1 VTEPSGA
8 PAQTCDAVITAV
20 RVFARGRRGGGG
32 ASPERES
39 PSTVKRRYGQEVLV
53 FDTET
58 LLDPAQRLL
67 VGVWRLYLDPPG
79 KEPGVTCTEE
89 GFFYPDDLPA
99 DDPSGFAKLEA
110 YVGDEKNQADTA
122 AGFPKR
128 LKLWPL
134 SRWIEERLW
143 RCGWFHRRWSHVV
156 GFNLP
161 FDLGRV
167 CPYWSPA
174 RGYYLGGWSLGLLG
188 WFDRRGK
195 WHDRRHARRLLMRA
209 IDPRR
214 TLFAWAKSGPGEEDE
229 PEFWQ
234 PEAPFVDLH
243 TLVFALT
250 DENHDLVRACQAFGD
265 GWTKVDVTYGK
276 ITKSLL
282 RYAREDIR
290 HTAILYRNCMAEL
303 RRHEDVRLVPYALYS
318 PATVGTEYLRA
329 MGVQPPMRK
338 FDLDERIYG
347 WSMAAFFGGR
357 AEARIVRTPVP
368 VTLVDAA
375 SMYPTVN
382 ALLGAW
388 RLMVAERIDTVDATD
403 EVRDL
408 LADRHVVDRCFDR
421 SFWHDEI
428 GVTLVEL
435 AGSDGD
441 VLPVRAYWDPDAQDP
456 GIGVNPLRYRGTLW
470 YMLPDVIA
478 SVALSERVPD
488 VARAIRLLPNG
499 TQPGLRAVKLRGGPI
514 VDPVG
519 EGTDPFITMVQE
531 RRWVEADE
539 GLPKEERDRLG
550 KFLKITANAT
560 SYGILARF
568 DRRER
573 SGTVNVFGPDG
584 DPTERPV
591 TAVETPGPFCFPPV
605 AATLTAAARLMLAL
619 LEREATRVGGTYAF
633 CDTDS
638 LAIVATPRG
647 ASVPC
652 PNADGAAI
660 KALSRREV
668 ESILRRFDDL
678 NPYERSLVPALWD
691 AKHGSLDEP
700 VTCFAISAKR
710 YALYRKTDGR
720 VEFERVMDRHEDSA
734 GSDEEAQAA
743 DLDGALEDWSEHG
756 LGLYLDPRNPAAP
769 THDDK
774 NRRIWMREA
783 WEWIVR
789 DDPLASM
796 PEWTSRLALTRFTV
810 SSPKLRA
817 WFSGF
822 DDSVPSR
829 ERIRPGAFGLIGHPH
844 GLVAGTSE
852 ARPARS
858 YEPDPWR
865 WEQGPWYDRRIGAEI
880 NVTTLS
886 PTEDL
891 ERLSSALASGAVR
904 LQTLADVLTRYRLH
918 PEHKSLAPDG
928 RWAGEE
934 TRGLLQRRLIS
945 SAPILTDLSG
955 KEGNKLVER
964 LSGEIESVEEYT
976 TDYGARAD
984 RWRTLV
990 VPVLRQMREAIGT
1003 REMSD
1008 RIGVHRRS
1016 LERVLSAQDVR
1027 PHASTRKR
1035 YLDAL
1040 HDWCSNKLAERGWT
1054 VGRDR
1059 TGTAWCYQEHL
1070 AQELVRTCR
1079 VCGRPV
1085 AHRLAL
1091 YCSEA
1096 CKKMS
1101 YRRRRRSES

>member
-1 VTEPSGA
+1 MVDPNGA
-8 PAQTCDAVITAV
+8 PTKTCDAVITAV

-32 ASPERES
+32 ASPERDS
-39 PSTVKRRYGQEVLV
+39 PSKVKRRYGQEVLV

-58 LLDPAQRLL
+58 LGDPAQRLL

-89 GFFYPDDLPA
+89 GFFYPDDLPTR
-99 DDPSGFAKLEA
+99 DPAGFAKLEA
-110 YVGDEKNQADTA
+110 YVRDPKNPADTA
-122 AGFPKR
+122 VGFPKR

-161 FDLGRV
+161 FDLGRI

-174 RGYYLGGWSLGLLG
+174 RQYFLGGWSLGLLG

-214 TLFAWAKSGPGEEDE
+214 TLFAWGKSGRGEEEE

-250 DENHDLVRACQAFGD
+250 DENHDLVRACAAFGD
-265 GWTKVDVTYGK
+265 QWEKVDVAYGR
-276 ITKSLL
+276 ITKRLL
-282 RYAREDIR
+282 RYAREDVR
-290 HTAILYRNCMAEL
+290 HTAVLYRNCMAEL
-303 RRHEDVRLVPYALYS
+303 RRHEDVPLVPYALYS

-329 MGVQPPMRK
+329 MGVQPPMVK

-382 ALLGAW
+382 ALLGTW
-388 RLMVAERIDTVDATD
+388 RLMVAERVDAVDATD

-408 LADRHVVDRCFDR
+408 LADKHVVDRCFDR
-421 SFWHDEI
+421 PFWHDQI

-435 AGSDGD
+435 AGADGD
-441 VLPVRAYWDPDAQDP
+441 ILPVRAYWDPDAQDP

-478 SVALSERVPD
+478 SVALSECVPD
-488 VARAIRLLPNG
+488 VARAIRLLPVG
-499 TQPGLRAVKLRGGPI
+499 TQAGLRAVKLRGGPI
-514 VDPVG
+514 VDPAG
-519 EGTDPFITMVQE
+519 EAIDPFVTMVQE
-531 RRWVEADE
+531 RRGVEADE
-539 GLPKEERDRLG
+539 QLPSEERERLG

-560 SYGILARF
+560 AYGILARF

-573 SGTVNVFGPDG
+573 SGTVNVFGPDE
-584 DPTERPV
+584 DPKEETVP
-591 TAVETPGPFCFPPV
+591 AVETPGPFCFPPV

-619 LEREATRVGGTYAF
+619 LEREVTRAGGTYAF

-647 ASVPC
+647 AGVPC

-678 NPYERSLVPALWD
+678 NPYERSLVPTLWD

-700 VTCFAISAKR
+700 VTSFAISAKR
-710 YALYRKTDGR
+710 YALYRETEGR
-720 VEFERVMDRHEDSA
+720 INFERVVDRHEDSSVA
-734 GSDEEAQAA
+734 DDEPQATDSDGRLQ
-743 DLDGALEDWSEHG
+743 DWSEHG
-756 LGLYLDPRNPAAP
+756 LGLYLDPRNPDASIR
-769 THDDK
+769 DDK
-774 NRRIWMREA
+774 HRRIWMREA

-789 DDPLASM
+789 DDPQAQM
-796 PEWTSRLALTRFTV
+796 PDWTARLALTRFTV

-822 DDSVPSR
+822 DDSVAGGQ
-829 ERIRPGAFGLIGHPH
+829 RIRPGAFGLLGHPL
-844 GLVAGTSE
+844 GLINGTSGS
-852 ARPARS
+852 RPARS
-858 YEPDPWR
+858 YEPDPAN
-865 WEQGPWYDRRIGAEI
+865 WEQGPWYDRRTGGEI
-880 NVTTLS
+880 TVTTLS
-886 PTEDL
+886 PAEDP
-891 ERLSSALASGAVR
+891 ERFSSALASGGVR
-904 LQTLADVLTRYRLH
+904 LQSFVDVLARYRLH

-928 RWAGEE
+928 TWADEE
-934 TRGLLQRRLIS
+934 TRGLLRRRSIV
-945 SAPILTDLSG
+945 SAPVLTDLIG
-955 KEGNKLVER
+955 KEGNKIIER
-964 LSGEIESVEEYT
+964 LTGQVEDLGEYRA
-976 TDYGARAD
+976 DYGARAD
-984 RWRTLV
+984 RWRFLA
-990 VPVLRQMREAIGT
+990 VPVLRTMQREIGSVELAKRT
-1003 REMSD
+1003 
-1008 RIGVHRRS
+1008 GVNRRS
-1016 LERVLSAQDVR
+1016 VERSLRRDAPVI
-1027 PHASTRKR
+1027 PHASTRIR
-1035 YLDAL
+1035 YLQAAL
-1040 HDWCSNKLAERGWT
+1040 GWIAPRLLDGGMAP
-1054 VGRDR
+1054 GRDAY
-1059 TGTAWCYQEHL
+1059 GALWCYSSAMVFGPHRVCE
-1070 AQELVRTCR
+1070 

-1085 AHRLAL
+1085 LHPLAK
-1091 YCSEA
+1091 YCGTA
-1096 CKKMS
+1096 CKKRA
-1101 YRRRRRSES
+1101 YRIRAHS